1 MPSAV
6 ASAAPP
12 VTLLAALPAGLEFL
26 AQGVVPLLTGGLALL
41 LLIVVVAQ
49 LLRRRPSLQPALD
62 EALATRRELETQR
75 DAARSELISL
85 KVDLDAARQALAAKP
100 AAPEGPTSAERRLQN
115 ELLHKAEQVRQLTQD
130 LDKALKQAAGSADL
144 DGIKAQLDQ
153 ASRDKEQLAAE
164 LTTEKERS
172 LALRQERDG
181 LAARVASAAQQ
192 SAPLVV
198 TPVDGDSAQQV
209 LQYQQMLVQQGK
221 LATLGQLIAG
231 IIHEINTPLGAIN
244 AATGSFHKT
253 IPVLLHDYP
262 QLVNALTEP
271 QRKLFFSLLD
281 TSMTPREALSS
292 KEERTAKRT
301 LTESLESRQVP
312 NASVIAANLVKAG
325 LVEGIEAYAEL
336 FKLPNTDQIFEMLS
350 NATKIKMNMDNT
362 EVAMA
367 KMTRMVT
374 GLKNYSHPAS
384 GELEPTNLK
393 ENINTVLTVYHN
405 KLKYGVEVSTHFD
418 PALELIQAYPDEL
431 TQVWTNLIHNAVD
444 AMEGKGS
451 LDIAVN
457 RENGHVRVDI
467 TDSGPGVPA
476 DIAERIWQ
484 PFFTTKAKGQGTGLG
499 LDIVRRI
506 VERHKGSIGLAT
518 EPGKTTFT
526 VRLPQHP

>member
-1 MPSAV
+1 MHAYVPLLQSAGTLPV
-6 ASAAPP
+6 A
-12 VTLLAALPAGLEFL
+12 LEFL
-26 AQGVVPLLTGGLALL
+26 GAGFTPLVTAGVALVLLVIVLVLAL
-41 LLIVVVAQ
+41 
-49 LLRRRPSLQPALD
+49 RKRPNLQPALD
-62 EALATRRELETQR
+62 EALAAQRTLETQR
-75 DAARSELISL
+75 DAARSELISV
-85 KVDLDAARQALAAKP
+85 KVDLDSARQSLTAKP
-100 AAPEGPTSAERRLQN
+100 APQEGPTAAERRLQN
-115 ELLHKAEQVRQLTQD
+115 ELLHKSEQVRQLTQD

-144 DGIKAQLDQ
+144 DGIKGQLDQ
-153 ASRDKEQLAAE
+153 STRDKERLSAE
-164 LTTEKERS
+164 LATEKERS
-172 LALRQERDG
+172 LALRQERDD
-181 LAARVASAAQQ
+181 LASRVAAAAQQ
-192 SAPLVV
+192 AAPIAIAPVV
-198 TPVDGDSAQQV
+198 EGDSAQQV

-262 QLVNALTEP
+262 QLVNALNEQ

-281 TSMTPREALSS
+281 KSMTPREALSS

-301 LTESLESRQVP
+301 LTDSLESRQVP

-325 LVEGIEAYAEL
+325 LVDGIEEYAEL

-367 KMTRMVT
+367 KMSRMVT

-384 GELEPTNLK
+384 GDLESTNLK

-405 KLKYGVEVSTHFD
+405 KLKYGVEVTTQFD
-418 PALELIQAYPDEL
+418 PSLELIQAYPDEL

-444 AMEGKGS
+444 AMEGKGT
-451 LDIAVN
+451 LDVAVS
-457 RENGHVRVDI
+457 RDNGYVKVDI

-476 DIAERIWQ
+476 EIAERIWK

-506 VERHKGSIGLAT
+506 IDRHHGSIGLDSQ
-518 EPGKTTFT
+518 PGKTTFT
-526 VRLPQHP
+526 VRLPESQPA